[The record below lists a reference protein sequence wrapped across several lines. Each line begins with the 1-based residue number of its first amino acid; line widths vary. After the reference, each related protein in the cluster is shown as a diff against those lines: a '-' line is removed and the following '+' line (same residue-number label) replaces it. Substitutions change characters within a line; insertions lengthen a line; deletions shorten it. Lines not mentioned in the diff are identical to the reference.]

1 MKIEKKNR
9 NDERKILTSLIVDKK
24 VLSRVCGK
32 SLTNPFKARW
42 SNLIYKWCIKYYQK
56 YEDAP
61 MKDIEGLY
69 EDWATEATDDKLVG
83 LVEKFLGGL
92 SEEYEELQ
100 KDSNSDYII
109 DMAGR
114 YFNRVRMEDL
124 TEEVDSLLE
133 AGRGAEAEELIT
145 TFHKVD
151 LGTGEVQ
158 NVLEDK
164 SLFDEMYTTTAE
176 TLIKYPGDL
185 GKFFDDTLA
194 RDSFVAFLAPEKRG
208 KSFWLQD
215 MAIRAVAQG
224 RKVMYFEAG
233 DMSKPQVMRRLV
245 SRIAGRPFKGAKL
258 HIPVG
263 MGWVEE
269 EKIPTVR
276 YKKKRF
282 TGKMPKKDAKEAVRR
297 LLDKTKLKS
306 RVPLF
311 KISAHPNSSLAVE
324 DIKGILNDLQNQE
337 SWNPDVIIIDYAD
350 ILDMDR
356 GGFEGRDRY
365 NEVWKRLRSL
375 SQQLHCLVVTA
386 TQADAQS
393 YTEKV
398 VRRSNFSE
406 DKRKL
411 AHVTACY
418 GINQIEEE
426 KTRGLMRLNYIARRE
441 GEYSEGK
448 CIWCASCLGIGNP
461 AKKSCW

>member
-1 MKIEKKNR
+1 
-9 NDERKILTSLIVDKK
+9 
-24 VLSRVCGK
+24 
-32 SLTNPFKARW
+32 
-42 SNLIYKWCIKYYQK
+42 
-56 YEDAP
+56 
-61 MKDIEGLY
+61 
-69 EDWATEATDDKLVG
+69 
-83 LVEKFLGGL
+83 
-92 SEEYEELQ
+92 
-100 KDSNSDYII
+100 
-109 DMAGR
+109 
-114 YFNRVRMEDL
+114 
-124 TEEVDSLLE
+124 
-133 AGRGAEAEELIT
+133 
-145 TFHKVD
+145 
-151 LGTGEVQ
+151 
-158 NVLEDK
+158 
-164 SLFDEMYTTTAE
+164 
-176 TLIKYPGDL
+176 
-185 GKFFDDTLA
+185 
-194 RDSFVAFLAPEKRG
+194 
-208 KSFWLQD
+208 
-215 MAIRAVAQG
+215 
-224 RKVMYFEAG
+224 
-233 DMSKPQVMRRLV
+233 
-245 SRIAGRPFKGAKL
+245 
-258 HIPVG
+258 